1 MKRIITLLFILFPF
15 PLFSASVT
23 CGIDEGLIGGN
34 FYDYSINLNTNE
46 LQLINA
52 DEDFNFPAPV
62 TVLLD
67 EDFSQKAIWALE
79 NSNGVINYKIDENT
93 NFSLFISRY
102 DYFDGRFSQ
111 KVGDRLIITN
121 LYCDFDALDNSQ
133 TSF

>member
-1 MKRIITLLFILFPF
+1 MKRIITLLFVLLPF

-23 CGIDEGLIGGN
+23 CVVDEGLIGGN

-52 DEDFNFPAPV
+52 EEEFDFPAPV

-67 EDFSQKAIWALE
+67 EDFSKKAILALE

-111 KVGDRLIITN
+111 KVGDHLIITN

>member
-1 MKRIITLLFILFPF
+1 MKKIITLLFVLLPF

-23 CGIDEGLIGGN
+23 CDIDEGLIGGN

-52 DEDFNFPAPV
+52 EEEFDFPAPV

-67 EDFSQKAIWALE
+67 EDFSKKAIWALE

-111 KVGDRLIITN
+111 KVGDHLIITN

-133 TSF
+133 TPF